1 MRDIVNA
8 VYDKINEPK
17 LVENAQKKKILK
29 KLTEDDEE
37 KRLEYLIDDNSCMLG
52 FPRKSCSKKS

>member
-52 FPRKSCSKKS
+52 FPR